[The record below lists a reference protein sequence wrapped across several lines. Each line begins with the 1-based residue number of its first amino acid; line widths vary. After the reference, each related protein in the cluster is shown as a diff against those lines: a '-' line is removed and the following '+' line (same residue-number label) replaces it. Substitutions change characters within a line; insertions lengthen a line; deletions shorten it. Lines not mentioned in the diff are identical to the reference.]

1 MTVKEIIDK
10 LSEYNL
16 DAKFNIVVDGFDRP
30 FEICFGISEG
40 VTKTNCETVDL
51 MVGDIGDEVNR
62 NEQKRNDNQ
71 YQRNIS
77 QE

>member
-10 LSEYNL
+10 LNEYNL

-30 FEICFGISEG
+30 FEICFGSSEG

-51 MVGDIGDEVNR
+51 MVDGIGEVG
-62 NEQKRNDNQ
+62 E
-71 YQRNIS
+71 
-77 QE
+77 

>member
-16 DAKFNIVVDGFDRP
+16 GAKFNIVVNGFDRP

-51 MVGDIGDEVNR
+51 VVDGIEEEAV
-62 NEQKRNDNQ
+62 
-71 YQRNIS
+71 
-77 QE
+77 

>member
-10 LSEYNL
+10 LNEYNL
-16 DAKFNIVVDGFDRP
+16 DAKFNIVVNGFDRP

-51 MVGDIGDEVNR
+51 TVDDISEESGTE
-62 NEQKRNDNQ
+62 
-71 YQRNIS
+71 
-77 QE
+77 

>member
-16 DAKFNIVVDGFDRP
+16 GAEINIVVDGFDRP

-51 MVGDIGDEVNR
+51 MVGDIGEVG
-62 NEQKRNDNQ
+62 E
-71 YQRNIS
+71 
-77 QE
+77 